1 MDVKATVMLAFVLD
15 LADAHLADFAGRFQ
29 VGAAAGLKIDSL
41 DLQQSDFAGTFWRLD
56 RQSSDQ
62 VRLCLEFL
70 VADPS
75 TAYSVIFLDE
85 G

>member
-15 LADAHLADFAGRFQ
+15 FTNTHLADFAGRFQ
-29 VGAAAGLKIDSL
+29 VGAAAGLKIDAL
-41 DLQQSDFAGTFWRLD
+41 DLQQPDFAGTSWRLD

-70 VADPS
+70 VTDPS
-75 TAYSVIFLDE
+75 TAYRVIFPDE